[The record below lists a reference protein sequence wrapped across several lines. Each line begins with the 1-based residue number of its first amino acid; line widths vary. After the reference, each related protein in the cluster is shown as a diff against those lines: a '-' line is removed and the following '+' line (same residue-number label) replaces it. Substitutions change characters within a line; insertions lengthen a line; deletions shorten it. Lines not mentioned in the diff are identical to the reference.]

1 MTHANILAT
10 LAFFS
15 AIFGG
20 FALILNYMDLVRV
33 FGGLFIV
40 LWCLFKLAFEFERYE
55 EN

>member
-10 LAFFS
+10 LAFFT

-20 FALILNYMDLVRV
+20 FSLMLNQMELVRV

-40 LWCLFKLAFEFERYE
+40 LWCLFKLALEVENYE
-55 EN
+55 KD

>member
-10 LAFFS
+10 LAFFT

-20 FALILNYMDLVRV
+20 FALMLNQMDLFRV

-40 LWCLFKLAFEFERYE
+40 LWCLFKLAFELEEYE
-55 EN
+55 KD